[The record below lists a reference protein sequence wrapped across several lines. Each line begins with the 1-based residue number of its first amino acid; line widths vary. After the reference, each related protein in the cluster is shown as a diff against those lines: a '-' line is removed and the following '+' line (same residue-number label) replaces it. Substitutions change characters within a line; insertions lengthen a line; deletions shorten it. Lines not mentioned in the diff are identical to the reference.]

1 MCGQCPRTR
10 RTRPCAFE
18 GPYLQVAAVDAL
30 SLVWIAHITLE
41 IIIPD
46 WAWSLTAYALF
57 TLYKGFVHSSR
68 LWFQSKIRN
77 NLDVV
82 GLKKHTIWFG
92 LGSS

>member
-18 GPYLQVAAVDAL
+18 GPDLQVAAVDAL

-57 TLYKGFVHSSR
+57 TLRALSIVRVCGFNP
-68 LWFQSKIRN
+68 KIRN